1 MKQMILMLARALA
14 YLLGLAL
21 LAPAHADV
29 IWEDYQGSARITGTS
44 GQDLPGPSY
53 DNSDPSA
60 AQRIAGLRAIS
71 ANPANAVRTGT
82 STQINYRAA
91 DNILCNLDADPAGTG
106 PACQADAQ
114 GRVLYAVLKLPFRG
128 DYTFQLAHDDDIDL
142 DLSSTYGASDYRGA
156 SYNIPISAGSQ
167 YTTND
172 LSFELLTGAV
182 TASADNAC
190 VLLRLY
196 WNNVG
201 GANHL
206 RLQWTRPASS
216 GSIFNTTE
224 IVPASALMTPGTTGS
239 CTGAG
244 MTISNW
250 SLTLDKEIAA
260 TGRANASDQFTISIS
275 TATNLLAAATTGGS
289 GTGPQ
294 ASTGATFLAVNTT
307 YYIVDAMASGSHYT
321 LAAYT
326 PSISCTL
333 DGQPFTDLTN
343 LGPGVWTFAT
353 PLASLAQR
361 RYLCAITNT
370 RASRQLQ
377 LRKTWVEA
385 VPGHAVTI
393 PPTSGFS
400 TNTSA
405 FASVADTANESDN
418 GTTITVLTGT
428 GTLAAESFTNGNA
441 AQYGSVLSCSD
452 GTLSGTNAQSAN
464 QLSIG
469 APGATIVCV
478 YTNSYRPPLSLAKI
492 SVPYWDPANGTT
504 NPKLIPGALVDYII
518 SVASPTTYATGPNS
532 VIVFDSLPDEVALYV
547 NDIGAAPPGPLVFT
561 TGTSGLTYDYGG
573 LTSLTDDIDFSAD
586 DGASW
591 SYIPHPDADGV
602 DAAITNVRVNP
613 KGSMPAGSNF
623 QIRIR
628 AKIK

>member
-1 MKQMILMLARALA
+1 MKQTILSLTRFILASFWLFFMTA
-14 YLLGLAL
+14 
-21 LAPAHADV
+21 AHADV

-53 DNSDPSA
+53 DNSASGSA
-60 AQRIAGLRAIS
+60 ERLAGLRAIS

-172 LSFELLTGAV
+172 LSFEPLAGTV
-182 TASADNAC
+182 NASADNAC

-201 GANHL
+201 STNHL
-206 RLQWTRPASS
+206 RLQWTRPSSS
-216 GSIFNTTE
+216 GSIFDTTE
-224 IVPASALMTPGTTGS
+224 IVPASALMTPGTTSG

-244 MTISNW
+244 APDSTW
-250 SLTLDKEIAA
+250 SLTVDKVIAT
-260 TGRANASDQFTISIS
+260 TGRASPDDQFTVSIHSGS
-275 TATNLLAAATTGGS
+275 TLLAAATTGGS
-289 GTGPQ
+289 GSGSQ
-294 ASTGATFLAVNTT
+294 ASTGATFLSLNSLYRIT
-307 YYIVDAMASGSHYT
+307 DNMAAGSHYT
-321 LAAYT
+321 LQAYT
-326 PSISCTL
+326 SSISCTM
-333 DGQPFTDLTN
+333 DGQPFTPTYVS
-343 LGPGVWTFAT
+343 PGVWHIAT
-353 PLASLAQR
+353 PLITLTDQI
-361 RYLCAITNT
+361 YLCAITNT

-400 TNTSA
+400 SNTSA

-504 NPKLIPGALVDYII
+504 DPKLIPGALVDYII

-602 DAAITNVRVNP
+602 DAAITSIRVNP
-613 KGSMPAGSNF
+613 KGSMAAGSNF